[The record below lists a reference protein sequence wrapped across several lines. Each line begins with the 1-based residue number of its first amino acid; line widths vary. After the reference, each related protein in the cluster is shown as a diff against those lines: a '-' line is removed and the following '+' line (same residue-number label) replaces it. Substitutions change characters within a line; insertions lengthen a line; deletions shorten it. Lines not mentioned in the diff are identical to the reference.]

1 MQPKEKEMISMG
13 TKIGA
18 ILGGVVFIIFG
29 LIPGFYFGSYTVL
42 IISSRLFGGPLKAT
56 LFVKLLTAMGAILGI
71 FCVASV
77 CLVIGALV
85 GTGIGYAVTYFSKSS
100 EETKKISKDPY
111 FKEAD
116 LWVRESL

>member
-29 LIPGFYFGSYTVL
+29 LIPGFYFGSYTAL
-42 IISSRLFGGPLKAT
+42 IIISRLFGGPLKAT

-71 FCVASV
+71 ACVAAVS
-77 CLVIGALV
+77 LVIGALM
-85 GTGIGYAVTYFSKSS
+85 GTIIGYGIAYFSKST
-100 EETKKISKDPY
+100 EEIKKD
-111 FKEAD
+111 
-116 LWVRESL
+116 